1 MSRIKE
7 KAIDKNVLE
16 ANIKL
21 VDENKDLKKR
31 NNEAIEYIEYC
42 LEKDLR
48 ILNIEKLINI
58 LKGSVE

>member
-1 MSRIKE
+1 MKKTRE
-7 KAIDKNVLE
+7 KAIDKNILE

-21 VDENKDLKKR
+21 IDENKDLKQR
-31 NNEAIEYIEYC
+31 NNTAIEYIEYC

-58 LKGSVE
+58 LKGTVE